1 MANFKSIS
9 ELWGLSFV
17 IPTYQRGYRWE
28 RQHVHAL
35 LRDLTEF
42 LSSTQGQQNVF
53 YCLQPIV
60 VCKDS
65 NNAYILA
72 DGQQRVT
79 TLLLLTEYLRQDAP
93 QNRKHEL
100 GQFNISFDT
109 RRTQTQ
115 YLANHVYL
123 NAQDASYRNNIDTF
137 YLRRA
142 YDVISEFFGQEEEDL
157 PKEIRSLLK
166 RQQSDPKPH
175 VRVIW
180 YELSAGTELDTFLN
194 LNSHKIP
201 LHSWEIIK
209 GLILST
215 DIHASEAGKAEIR
228 RIGAEWDQSAMCLA
242 DTHLTS
248 MIGSKPNDM
257 FGVVFDFVADSLKS
271 ANPELF
277 KDIERHKG
285 NRYTEDLFNY
295 YIFSH
300 YIFHN
305 TNATR
310 LHNIKTLWAQIQ
322 DVINLLSNWCN
333 THTDY
338 HLIGLYSLIKNRT
351 GVDLLKDVYGFRGN
365 TKSDLRNKLKAQ
377 IGKAISVPVYDGYDP
392 LNHPNLHYGGPLNT
406 SMINILRAH
415 NVYTVLQSSDNGE
428 YVRFDLMRAQ
438 ETKSLEHIHPQH
450 LELSAK
456 TTVANVRQWLDTRI
470 HAGVDSIKPKV
481 EELKRLL
488 DNELDD
494 SQPTLQMQQLIS
506 DIDTEIAQH
515 AGMNSHLHHI
525 SNMALVDV
533 NTNSALSNNLLA
545 AKRNILLQR
554 HAKGESYVPPATLR
568 IFGKHYSAANPG
580 NMNLWEAHNREDY
593 LADLNKAYNY
603 FVSNTVQP

>member
-1 MANFKSIS
+1 M
-9 ELWGLSFV
+9 L
-17 IPTYQRGYRWE
+17 
-28 RQHVHAL
+28 
-35 LRDLTEF
+35 
-42 LSSTQGQQNVF
+42 
-53 YCLQPIV
+53 
-60 VCKDS
+60 
-65 NNAYILA
+65 
-72 DGQQRVT
+72 
-79 TLLLLTEYLRQDAP
+79 
-93 QNRKHEL
+93 
-100 GQFNISFDT
+100 
-109 RRTQTQ
+109 
-115 YLANHVYL
+115 
-123 NAQDASYRNNIDTF
+123 
-137 YLRRA
+137 
-142 YDVISEFFGQEEEDL
+142 
-157 PKEIRSLLK
+157 
-166 RQQSDPKPH
+166 
-175 VRVIW
+175 
-180 YELSAGTELDTFLN
+180 
-194 LNSHKIP
+194 
-201 LHSWEIIK
+201 
-209 GLILST
+209 
-215 DIHASEAGKAEIR
+215 
-228 RIGAEWDQSAMCLA
+228 
-242 DTHLTS
+242 
-248 MIGSKPNDM
+248 
-257 FGVVFDFVADSLKS
+257 
-271 ANPELF
+271 
-277 KDIERHKG
+277 KDI
-285 NRYTEDLFNY
+285 
-295 YIFSH
+295 
-300 YIFHN
+300 
-305 TNATR
+305 
-310 LHNIKTLWAQIQ
+310 
-322 DVINLLSNWCN
+322 
-333 THTDY
+333 
-338 HLIGLYSLIKNRT
+338 
-351 GVDLLKDVYGFRGN
+351 YGFRGN
-365 TKSDLRNKLKAQ
+365 TKAALRGNLKAE
-377 IGKAISVPVYDGYDP
+377 IGKAIKVPAFEGANP
-392 LNHPNLHYGGPLNT
+392 LDHPDLHYGGLLNT